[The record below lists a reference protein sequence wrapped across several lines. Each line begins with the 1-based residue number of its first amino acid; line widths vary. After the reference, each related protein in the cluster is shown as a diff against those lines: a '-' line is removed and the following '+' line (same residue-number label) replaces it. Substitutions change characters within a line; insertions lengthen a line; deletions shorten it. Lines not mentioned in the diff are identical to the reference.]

1 MKKWF
6 VVPLMAI
13 ACAFPVAISLTGCE
27 DSGGQSSGNCTEN
40 AKQLKLGMSTA
51 QCIDVMGSPDSNQAS
66 YDGSERQLLWQC
78 GTHTVMVDL
87 QLDRAFIIIIDGV
100 AQSGSWSAQDG
111 YSY

>member
-1 MKKWF
+1 MKRKWM
-6 VVPLMAI
+6 VPLMAI
-13 ACAFPVAISLTGCE
+13 SFAVLVGTVCTSCE
-27 DSGGQSSGNCTEN
+27 DSGGQSNGNCTEH
-40 AKQLKLGMSTA
+40 AKKLKLGMSTA

-100 AQSGSWSAQDG
+100 AQAGSWSAQDG